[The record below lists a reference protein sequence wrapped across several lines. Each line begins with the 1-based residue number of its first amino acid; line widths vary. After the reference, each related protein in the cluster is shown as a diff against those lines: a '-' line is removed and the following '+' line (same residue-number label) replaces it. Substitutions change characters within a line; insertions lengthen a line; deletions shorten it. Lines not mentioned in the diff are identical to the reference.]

1 MLHGKLLADESLG
14 ERTATSADQ
23 VTHTLDL
30 CLQTTYFLHKGEYY
44 QQKNRVAMG
53 SVSPVV
59 ANVYMKMFEDL
70 ALKTKLASRIWR
82 RYVDDTFCVNE
93 ELNARHFP
101 DHLNSL
107 CPLFILPCSSSSLEL
122 TNSHILNI
130 KYDTAHKYMQCVLHA
145 NTHLSTF
152 EL

>member
-1 MLHGKLLADESLG
+1 MLHGKLLADESVG
-14 ERTATSADQ
+14 ERTAPSADQ
-23 VTHTLDL
+23 VTHLLDL

-82 RYVDDTFCVNE
+82 
-93 ELNARHFP
+93 
-101 DHLNSL
+101 
-107 CPLFILPCSSSSLEL
+107 
-122 TNSHILNI
+122 
-130 KYDTAHKYMQCVLHA
+130 
-145 NTHLSTF
+145 
-152 EL
+152 